1 MFTGLVQGVGQL
13 RLLDSYHLQVTCPG
27 SPILADIAIGDSIAV
42 DGACLTVES
51 FNHHGFIVTV
61 SPETL
66 AKTTLGERATNGMA
80 VNLEAALRVGSKL
93 GGHFVTGH
101 VDGIGSLAALETS
114 GSSWQLRFLAPESV
128 APYLVNKGS
137 IAVNGISL
145 TMADC
150 DPAGE
155 WFSVAVIPHS
165 FAQTNL
171 QHLQVGDSVNLESD
185 LLGKYAARL
194 LRPHLSPN
202 LSPSLGL
209 PEVSLDFL
217 AEHGYA

>member
-1 MFTGLVQGVGQL
+1 MFTGLVQGLGQL
-13 RLLDSYHLQVTCPG
+13 RRLAEDQLQVTCPG
-27 SPILADIAIGDSIAV
+27 SLILVDLAVGDSIAV
-42 DGACLTVES
+42 DGACLTVETFNQSS
-51 FNHHGFIVTV
+51 FVVTV

-66 AKTTLGERATNGMA
+66 QRTTLGEQVEQGKA

-101 VDGIGSLAALETS
+101 VDGIGYLADRETS
-114 GSSWQLRFLAPESV
+114 GSAWQLKFAAPATV
-128 APYLVNKGS
+128 APYLVTKGS

-145 TMADC
+145 TVADC
-150 DPAGE
+150 DDGGQ

-171 QHLQVGDSVNLESD
+171 QYLQVGDRVNLESD

-194 LRPHLSPN
+194 LHPHLGQAP
-202 LSPSLGL
+202 LRGEL
-209 PEVSLDFL
+209 PTVSLDFL
-217 AEHGYA
+217 AEHGYT